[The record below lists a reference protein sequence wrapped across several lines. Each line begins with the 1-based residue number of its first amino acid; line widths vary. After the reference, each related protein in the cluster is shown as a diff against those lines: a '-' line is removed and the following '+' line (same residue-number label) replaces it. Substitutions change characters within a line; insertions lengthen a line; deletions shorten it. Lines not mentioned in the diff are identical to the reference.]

1 MGYRLDDFDRS
12 ILEFRP
18 KIAFVEPDQKPGE
31 IEGIDYPQIEDV
43 QDARE
48 KIKRL
53 ANAVNV
59 LAGAVQARVDSKA
72 KDMFISLDPTV
83 DQDAIQAMK
92 RRYPGADPTKIT
104 YDQYRECKNGLR
116 AHGEEV
122 AKQAIVTPEQVA
134 KARDDLYAGGL
145 IGTNAPGSNRSALL
159 RTGGVTPQTTGAGIG
174 VGTGADRFG
183 LRSTGLGKGLG
194 DKNQDNNEDTDPPAD
209 RTGVGPGGNKRPG
222 FGGYD
227 KADAGSGGFRPEL
240 NTSGQI
246 IQPMDVEK
254 MQVDLICILVNY
266 IWKNYIKAILIN
278 LPFPV
283 GPPMRLLPDQLCDP
297 GFDYE
302 LPGLL
307 LLGDEPDDLLS
318 GKAAAQAVQEL
329 VADVANITGEEN
341 T

>member
-31 IEGIDYPQIEDV
+31 IEGIDYPQLEDV

-59 LAGAVQARVDSKA
+59 LAGAVQARVDNKA
-72 KDMFISLDPTV
+72 KDMFITLDPTV
-83 DQDAIQAMK
+83 DQDTIQAMK
-92 RRYPGADPTKIT
+92 RRFPGADSTKIT
-104 YDQYRECKNGLR
+104 YAQYRECKNGLR
-116 AHGEEV
+116 THGEEV
-122 AKQAIVTPEQVA
+122 AKQAIVTPEQVE

-145 IGTNAPGSNRSALL
+145 IGTNAPGSNRSAIL
-159 RTGGVTPQTTGAGIG
+159 RTGGVIPQTTGTDVVTGA
-174 VGTGADRFG
+174 GTGTGRFG
-183 LRSTGLGKGLG
+183 LAASGLG
-194 DKNQDNNEDTDPPAD
+194 DDGLGTDPDQDRAGTGQD
-209 RTGVGPGGNKRPG
+209 RTGVGSGGNKRPD
-222 FGGYD
+222 FGGYGKGD
-227 KADAGSGGFRPEL
+227 GSFRPEL
-240 NTSGQI
+240 NNNGQI
-246 IQPMDVEK
+246 IQPMNVEK

-266 IWKNYIKAILIN
+266 IWKNYIKEILIK

-283 GPPMRLLPDQLCDP
+283 GPPMNLLPDRLCDP

-318 GKAAAQAVQEL
+318 GKAATEAVQEL
-329 VADVANITGEEN
+329 TAEAASITEEEI